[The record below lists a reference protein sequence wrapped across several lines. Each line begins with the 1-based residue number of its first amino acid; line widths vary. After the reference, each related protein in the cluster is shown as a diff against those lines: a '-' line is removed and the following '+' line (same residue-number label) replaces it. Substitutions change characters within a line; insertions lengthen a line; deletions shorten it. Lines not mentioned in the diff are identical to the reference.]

1 MTFHNENQKKIY
13 EAIKDFIDEKGFSPR
28 YKDIS
33 EKTGLG
39 IKPIQSHVVKLE
51 ERGLLIRPKG
61 RQGIELTST
70 QSEAH
75 Q

>member
-28 YKDIS
+28 LKDIA
-33 EKTGLG
+33 EKTGIG
-39 IKPIQSHVVKLE
+39 IKPIHSHVAKLE

-61 RQGIELTST
+61 RQGIEYVNSKDV
-70 QSEAH
+70 S
-75 Q
+75 

>member
-28 YKDIS
+28 LKDIA
-33 EKTGLG
+33 EKTGIG
-39 IKPIQSHVVKLE
+39 IKPIHGHVAKLE
-51 ERGLLIRPKG
+51 ERGLLKRPKG

>member
-33 EKTGLG
+33 ERTGLG

-61 RQGIELTST
+61 RQGIEYVKSK
-70 QSEAH
+70 EV
-75 Q
+75 

>member
-28 YKDIS
+28 LKDIS
-33 EKTGLG
+33 EKTGIG
-39 IKPIQSHVVKLE
+39 IKPIHSHVAKLE
-51 ERGLLIRPKG
+51 ERGLLKRPKG

>member
-13 EAIKDFIDEKGFSPR
+13 EAIKEFIDEKGFSPR
-28 YKDIS
+28 LKDIS

-39 IKPIQSHVVKLE
+39 IKPVQSHVVKLE

-70 QSEAH
+70 SH
-75 Q
+75 T